1 MLNQGRN
8 KQGQMEGELN
18 TDAQKGYLL
27 RVTVEMWESRAWS
40 YEGDRESKARNV
52 LQESMLRWWRRKLT
66 REFAQVLRRIL
77 GSWKHMVSKRGIIEV
92 VG

>member
-1 MLNQGRN
+1 MLKLRRN
-8 KQGQMEGELN
+8 KERRMEEELK
-18 TDAQKGYLL
+18 TYAQKGYDS
-27 RVTVEMWESRAWS
+27 RVLVEIWDRRSWS
-40 YEGDRESKARNV
+40 YEVDMESEALNV